1 MGKSY
6 TMEAHEVFDAWREVC
21 LASTGS
27 SNSYEV
33 EGSKYF
39 MELTRRQHEDCRITG
54 TVWRLVS
61 RNDETGVSSCEAAG
75 SFRISADGEVVRY
88 PVGLRKLITK

>member
-1 MGKSY
+1 
-6 TMEAHEVFDAWREVC
+6 MEAHEVFDAWREVC

>member
-6 TMEAHEVFDAWREVC
+6 TMEAHEVFDAWREDC

>member
-39 MELTRRQHEDCRITG
+39 MELSRRQHADCRITG

-88 PVGLRKLITK
+88 PVGLRKLINK

>member
-61 RNDETGVSSCEAAG
+61 RNDETGVSSCEAVG

>member
-88 PVGLRKLITK
+88 PVGLRKLISK

>member
-6 TMEAHEVFDAWREVC
+6 TMEAHEVFDAWRHIC
-21 LASTGS
+21 LASTQIQ
-27 SNSYEV
+27 NVYEV
-33 EGSKYF
+33 DGNRYTL
-39 MELTRRQHEDCRITG
+39 ELSRRQHADCRITG

-88 PVGLRKLITK
+88 PVGLRKLINK